1 MKGPLSLH
9 QGLKQPWTL
18 GSRQLLDPI
27 PSRYPWMT
35 VPPPNL
41 HRDTYLKIFNGLS
54 IHLLYIF
61 NTFLIITQYML
72 SSKQHLRLHS
82 KISPQF
88 HCRETCH
95 FKCASRTE

>member
-1 MKGPLSLH
+1 MKGPLSFH

-18 GSRQLLDPI
+18 GSRRLLDPI

-54 IHLLYIF
+54 VHFHFENIYFQYFFDHHTIHVI
-61 NTFLIITQYML
+61 
-72 SSKQHLRLHS
+72 K
-82 KISPQF
+82 
-88 HCRETCH
+88 
-95 FKCASRTE
+95 